1 MKLLPL
7 IVVMVASSPAPA
19 QQRTSVAPKNMQNLT
34 PALAEYTDG
43 VLFGDV
49 WRRPGLAP
57 RDRSLVTVAVLVTTG
72 KTAQLPGHTGRALD
86 NGVRPQE
93 LAGLVTHLAFYA
105 GWPSAVSALGSIEQ
119 VFTERRIDT
128 SALRKGPPAE
138 PSRTPGSKPTGGRG
152 STLDE
157 LTGSVVFND
166 LWRRP
171 DLTPRD
177 RSLVTLAAL
186 AAHGDDDQ
194 LAPYLRRSVENGVT
208 PAEISEAFT
217 HLAFYAG
224 WPRAIAASAVADK
237 TLGSTRGDAAGSKP
251 GTEAAVQV
259 VPPGGQ
265 PVRGPASNFTG
276 VVTVTSPF
284 KGSAGARLAGATVTF
299 NPGAHSNWHVH
310 PLGQLLVVTSGRG
323 WVQAEGA
330 SARPIKSG
338 DVVWTAPGV
347 KHWHGASRSSP
358 LTHVA
363 ISEAQDGSP
372 VRWLGA
378 VDASQYGALP

>member
-7 IVVMVASSPAPA
+7 IVVMVAASPAPA
-19 QQRTSVAPKNMQNLT
+19 QQRTSVAPKNVRNLT
-34 PALAEYTDG
+34 PALAEYTDD

-105 GWPSAVSALGSIEQ
+105 GWPSAVSALGPIEQ
-119 VFTERRIDT
+119 VFTERSIDT
-128 SALRKGPPAE
+128 SALRKGAPAE
-138 PSRTPGSKPTGGRG
+138 HSRAPGSKPTGSRG
-152 STLDE
+152 STLEE

-177 RSLVTLAAL
+177 RSLITLVAL
-186 AAHGDDDQ
+186 AANGDDDQ

-224 WPRAIAASAVADK
+224 WPKAIAASAVADK
-237 TLGSTRGDAAGSKP
+237 TLGSPRGDPAGSKP
-251 GTEAAVQV
+251 GTGAAVQV

-265 PVRGPASNFTG
+265 PARGPASNFTG

-284 KGSAGARLAGATVTF
+284 KGSGGSQVAGATVTF

-310 PLGQLLVVTSGRG
+310 ALGQLLVVTSGRG
-323 WVQAEGA
+323 WVQAEGE
-330 SARPIKSG
+330 SARPIKAG

-363 ISEAQDGSP
+363 ISEAPDGSP

-378 VDASQYGALP
+378 VDASLYRALP

>member
-1 MKLLPL
+1 MKPFHL
-7 IVVMVASSPAPA
+7 IAMLAAASPAPA
-19 QQRTSVAPKNMQNLT
+19 EQRTSVAPKNMQNLT

-57 RDRSLVTVAVLVTTG
+57 RDRSLVTVAVLITTG

-105 GWPSAVSALGSIEQ
+105 GWPSAVSALGPIEQ

-128 SALRKGPPAE
+128 SALRKGAAAE
-138 PSRTPGSKPTGGRG
+138 RSGAAGSKPGGSRG
-152 STLDE
+152 STLDQ
-157 LTGSVVFND
+157 LTSSVVFDD
-166 LWRRP
+166 LWRRH

-177 RSLVTLAAL
+177 RSLITLAAL
-186 AAHGDDDQ
+186 AANGDDDQ
-194 LAPYLRRSVENGVT
+194 LAPYLRRGVENGLT

-224 WPRAIAASAVADK
+224 WSKATAASALADK
-237 TLGSTRGDAAGSKP
+237 TLGSPRGDAAGQKP
-251 GTEAAVQV
+251 GTGVALPALQV

-265 PVRGPASNFTG
+265 PARGPASNFTG

-284 KGSAGARLAGATVTF
+284 KGTGGARLAGATVTF
-299 NPGAHSNWHVH
+299 TAGAHSNWHVH
-310 PLGQLLVVTSGRG
+310 PSVSCWWSRPGGGGCRRRGSLPDRSKPGTSCGR
-323 WVQAEGA
+323 
-330 SARPIKSG
+330 RP
-338 DVVWTAPGV
+338 A
-347 KHWHGASRSSP
+347 
-358 LTHVA
+358 
-363 ISEAQDGSP
+363 
-372 VRWLGA
+372 
-378 VDASQYGALP
+378 